1 MTVMSQTTDPQLEPV
16 SIDPSAVQTTDRP
29 FGGGRWR
36 IASRIPGF
44 LRTTWAL
51 AIIAVVIAPLLL
63 VGGLSTLGTT
73 TPDPSTARLIS
84 ADTLERDYG
93 VRFDLVGVT
102 ASGGLIDLRFTVSD
116 PEKAKAL
123 FHTATSTPTLYVERT
138 GAVLHTKGMSH
149 TLTLLPGARYVML
162 YPNAGGAVQSGTPVS
177 VVIDDVRIEPIAAQS

>member
-1 MTVMSQTTDPQLEPV
+1 MSQTTDYPTEPV
-16 SIDPSAVQTTDRP
+16 SNDPSAVETTDRP
-29 FGGGRWR
+29 SGGGRWR
-36 IASRIPGF
+36 IASRIPAK
-44 LRTTWAL
+44 LRAPWAL
-51 AIIAVVIAPLLL
+51 TILAVLVAPLLV
-63 VGGLSTLGTT
+63 VGGLSTLATT
-73 TPDPSTARLIS
+73 TSDPSTARLIS

-102 ASGGLIDLRFTVSD
+102 ASGGLIDLRFTVID

-123 FHTATSTPTLYVERT
+123 FHTATSTPTLYVEGT
-138 GAVLHTKGMSH
+138 GAVLHTKKGMSH